1 MENILEMINISKS
14 FPGVKALQNVTFSVA
29 KGEVHGLVGENGAG
43 KSTLMK
49 VLSGAYV
56 SDSGSIKINGN
67 IVKDINPNLMIRL
80 GVAVIYQELM
90 LAPHM
95 SVAENIFLG
104 RMPINNF
111 GKLDWAKMERETLEI
126 CKQLELELDP
136 KAKIQELSVAKR
148 QMVEIAKA
156 MSKNAGI
163 IVLDEPTAVLGEN
176 ELQGLF
182 KLVKRLAK
190 SGVSFV
196 YISHRLKELFEIADR
211 VTIMKDGQVVATD
224 DMENLS
230 IVRLVKGMVGR
241 ELKDIYPVRVC
252 NPGDE
257 AIIVKGLNRENVLHD
272 INFTVCKG
280 EIVGFAG
287 LAGAGRSEVLR
298 SIAGVDQIDSGEI
311 KILGKDYKPK
321 SPRDAVA
328 LGIGI
333 LPEDRK
339 TEGLFLGQSVVFNT
353 SISSF
358 DEFIKGNIIN
368 LKKETK
374 SAVDYIQK
382 LKIKTSSHNTAVKN
396 LSGGNQQKVVFA
408 KWLNAKCKVLL
419 VDEPTRGID
428 VGAKQE
434 IYRLISELVK
444 SGVIVVVVSSELP
457 EILGLCDRIL
467 VMHQGQIVANIHSSV
482 ATEEQIMRYATGQER
497 QEDVSKCLVSVGTN

>member
-1 MENILEMINISKS
+1 MKNILEMIDITKS
-14 FPGVKALQNVTFSVA
+14 FPGVKALENVSFSVF

-49 VLSGAYV
+49 ILSGALIGE
-56 SDSGSIKINGN
+56 SGSIKIDDEV
-67 IVKDINPNLMIRL
+67 IKEINPNSMIRL

-90 LAPHM
+90 LAPHLT
-95 SVAENIFLG
+95 VAENIFLG
-104 RMPINNF
+104 RLPVTKL
-111 GKLDWAKMERETLEI
+111 GKLDWAKMKRETLEI
-126 CKQLELELDP
+126 CKKLELELDP
-136 KAKIQELSVAKR
+136 LDKVNDLSVAKR

-156 MSKNAGI
+156 MSKNARI

-182 KLVKRLAK
+182 KLVKKLAAT
-190 SGVSFV
+190 GISFV

-211 VTIMKDGQVVATD
+211 VTIMKDGQVVATNNI
-224 DMENLS
+224 ENLT
-230 IVRLVKGMVGR
+230 VEQMVKLMVGR

-252 NPGDE
+252 VPCE
-257 AIIVKGLNRENVLHD
+257 EVIRVKGLNREKVLYD
-272 INFTVCKG
+272 INFNVRRG
-280 EIVGFAG
+280 EIIGFAG
-287 LAGAGRSEVLR
+287 LAGAGRSEVIR
-298 SIAGVDQIDSGEI
+298 SIAGVDTIDSGEM
-311 KILGKDYKPK
+311 KIFGKDYKPR
-321 SPRDAVA
+321 SPKDAIA

-358 DEFIKGNIIN
+358 SEFSKGNIIN
-368 LKKETK
+368 LKKEIK
-374 SAVDYIQK
+374 HVVSYIQK
-382 LKIKTSSHNTAVKN
+382 LRIKTSCHKTEVKG

-408 KWLNAKCKVLL
+408 KWLNAKCKILL
-419 VDEPTRGID
+419 IDEPTRGID

-434 IYRLISELVK
+434 IYRLIAELVDK
-444 SGVIVVVVSSELP
+444 GVSVVIVSSELP

-467 VMHQGQIVANIHSSV
+467 VMNQGRIVANLHRSI

-497 QEDVSKCLVSVGTN
+497 QENVEECLSCVGV